1 MTQLEGDQVD
11 QLLEAVAA
19 RLPATW
25 PQWGGGWPYEIEAA
39 LIDAVLSIRNRYGKS
54 PTSGVRGSVT
64 RYRNKR
70 GNARGRSRTP
80 GTAGSRRAR
89 PSVLGI
95 PFDPGERPCP
105 GDWFRRRRALACTQ
119 SDREIAVGGRQG
131 LVGSL
136 TGDA

>member
-39 LIDAVLSIRNRYGKS
+39 LIDTVLSIRNRYGKS

-64 RYRNKR
+64 RHRNKR
-70 GNARGRSRTP
+70 AMPADDREHLERQDP
-80 GTAGSRRAR
+80 VALA
-89 PSVLGI
+89 SVLGI

-105 GDWFRRRRALACTQ
+105 GSSGA
-119 SDREIAVGGRQG
+119 
-131 LVGSL
+131 
-136 TGDA
+136 

>member
-1 MTQLEGDQVD
+1 MTQLEGDKVD

-70 GNARGRSRTP
+70 AMPADDLEHLERQDPVALAPRCWASRLTRASARALVTGSHADEPLPAPSLIGRSP
-80 GTAGSRRAR
+80 LEEGKGSAGA
-89 PSVLGI
+89 
-95 PFDPGERPCP
+95 
-105 GDWFRRRRALACTQ
+105 
-119 SDREIAVGGRQG
+119 
-131 LVGSL
+131 
-136 TGDA
+136 